1 MDEKNRDEVSK
12 LLRRGL
18 NHYGLGEV
26 EEAIACWE
34 RVWEIDPDN
43 QVARDYLESA
53 HEEMESSDPDDTPP
67 TPPLPSPSELPASSS
82 DPKEESDDL
91 VWKALALYQAGD
103 LRGAKERLEKVSSL
117 EPDRL
122 DVQGY
127 LELVRAQLLR
137 SYEKAVGDQGRRPRL
152 LVDPTDL
159 QSRQLGPVEGYLL
172 SQIDGILT
180 LEELLTLS
188 TVGRFRTLEILS
200 ELIRDEII
208 E

>member
-1 MDEKNRDEVSK
+1 MDEKKRDEVSK

-18 NHYGLGEV
+18 NHYGLSEV

-34 RVWEIDPDN
+34 GVCEIDPHN

-53 HEEMESSDPDDTPP
+53 HEELESSDSDATPR
-67 TPPLPSPSELPASSS
+67 TAGPSELPVSSS
-82 DPKEESDDL
+82 GPKEEPDDL
-91 VWKALALYQAGD
+91 VGKALALYQAGD
-103 LRGAKERLEKVSSL
+103 LEGAKERLEKVSSL

-127 LELVRAQLLR
+127 LELIRAQLLR
-137 SYEKAVGDQGRRPRL
+137 RYEKVVGDQGRRPRVL
-152 LVDPTDL
+152 LDPVDL
-159 QSRQLGPVEGYLL
+159 ESRKLGPVEGYLL
-172 SQIDGILT
+172 SQIDGTLT
-180 LEELLTLS
+180 LEELLTVS